1 MRVADD
7 FLNIGG
13 TNYDGTNCPR
23 GVSLSGG
30 TTIRW
35 TSDGSVAGDGWQ
47 ICTSPS
53 SSGSGGSSRPPPPPA
68 PAPAPSC
75 PSGERACGNTA
86 NCGWCISNSWDS
98 GCLPSNEF
106 GVMEP
111 NPYGDCSRGYQA
123 GQNRP
128 AGSMC
133 VSVISDQDVRCYQ
146 DCMPTATMETFIVP
160 DQRTCL
166 SYDSAF
172 GARRVP
178 FATRAQAYEGVA
190 SHLIGTALGKLSTPG
205 HSSDCTR
212 AAMGNALQTL
222 ETEGLSHLE
231 TAACDALTDG
241 AGAYFCSQLFEG
253 SFGGW

>member
-1 MRVADD
+1 
-7 FLNIGG
+7 
-13 TNYDGTNCPR
+13 
-23 GVSLSGG
+23 
-30 TTIRW
+30 
-35 TSDGSVAGDGWQ
+35 
-47 ICTSPS
+47 
-53 SSGSGGSSRPPPPPA
+53 
-68 PAPAPSC
+68 
-75 PSGERACGNTA
+75 
-86 NCGWCISNSWDS
+86 
-98 GCLPSNEF
+98 
-106 GVMEP
+106 MEP

-178 FATRAQAYEGVA
+178 FATRAQAYEDVA

-241 AGAYFCSQLFEG
+241 VGAYFCGQLFEG